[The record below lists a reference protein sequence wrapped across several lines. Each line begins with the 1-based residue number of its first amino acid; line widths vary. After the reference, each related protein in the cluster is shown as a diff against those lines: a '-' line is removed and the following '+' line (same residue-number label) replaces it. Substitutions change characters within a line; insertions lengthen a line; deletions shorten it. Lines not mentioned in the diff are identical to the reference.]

1 MVGPVRDNAGQEAP
15 SPPMFAVPK
24 GMDILAD
31 IKPGYEEILSGDALQ
46 FLARLTRKYG
56 HRVDELLERRRM
68 QQARY
73 DAGAVPA
80 FLPQTLK
87 IREGKWRVAPLP
99 ECFLDRRVE
108 ITGPT
113 DRKMVINAL
122 NSGANVYMPDFEDS
136 NCPTWDNMVQ
146 GQINLRDAV
155 RGTVSF
161 RDPRSGKQYALREG
175 PRSIMVMRPR
185 GWHLWEHHVLVDGQA
200 VPGGLFDF
208 ALYFFHNA
216 RRLLD
221 NGHGPFFYL
230 PKMQSHLECR
240 LWNEI
245 FVDAQQELGIPTG
258 TIKAT
263 CLIETLPAAFEMDEF
278 IYELRD
284 HMAGLNCGRW
294 DYMFSF
300 IKTMRNDPSRVMP
313 DRSFLTM
320 EMPFMRAYTQL
331 VVKTCHKRGCFA
343 MGGMSAV
350 IPIKGDAAANQAV
363 MDSVRADKLREVLDG
378 HDGTWVAHPALIPI
392 AKEVFD
398 QHMKGPNQMH
408 LQRDD
413 VQADA
418 DALLQVPQGPRTE
431 ATLRNNIAVC
441 IRYMA
446 AWIGGTGCVPLYNL
460 MEDAAT
466 AEISRAQVWQW
477 VRYAAVLDGTT
488 RCTPELV
495 RRVIEEESQ
504 AIRAELGSS
513 EAYADGEYLDAAF
526 LTKLMC
532 VGRELHD
539 FLTLPAQDIVIAMG
553 K

>member
-1 MVGPVRDNAGQEAP
+1 MGGASSSEGAI
-15 SPPMFAVPK
+15 PK
-24 GMDILAD
+24 GMEILAE
-31 IKPGYEEILSGDALQ
+31 IKPGYEEILSRDALD
-46 FLARLTRKYG
+46 FLAKLSRKYSG
-56 HRVDELLERRRM
+56 RVSQLLEQRRE
-68 QQARY
+68 QQARF
-73 DAGAVPA
+73 DAGEKPA
-80 FLPQTLK
+80 FLAETKK
-87 IREGKWRVAPLP
+87 IREGDWKVAPLP
-99 ECFLDRRVE
+99 ADFQDRRVE

-161 RDPRSGKQYALREG
+161 EDPHTGKEYALKEG
-175 PRSIMVMRPR
+175 KRAIMVCRPR

-200 VPGGLFDF
+200 VPGAIFDF

-216 RRLLD
+216 KQLLA
-221 NGHGPFFYL
+221 NGNGPYFYL

-245 FVDAQQELGIPTG
+245 FVDAQKALGIPNG

-300 IKTMRNDPSRVMP
+300 IKTMRNDPNRVMP

-350 IPIKGDAAANQAV
+350 IPIKGDEAANNAV
-363 MDSVRADKLREVLDG
+363 MEKAVMEKVRADKLREVQDG

-398 QHMKGPNQMH
+398 EHMKTPNQIDR
-408 LQRDD
+408 QRDD
-413 VQADA
+413 VQPDA
-418 DALLQVPQGPRTE
+418 EALLAVPEGPKTE
-431 ATLRNNIAVC
+431 ATLRNNINVC
-441 IRYMA
+441 ILYMA
-446 AWIGGTGCVPLYNL
+446 AWIGGTGCVPLHNL

-477 VRYAAVLDGTT
+477 VRYGAQLDSGKTVT
-488 RCTPELV
+488 AELV
-495 RRVIEEESQ
+495 RQVIEEEVEALQ
-504 AIRAELGSS
+504 KQLGTDKF
-513 EAYADGEYLDAAF
+513 AAGEYLDAAF

-532 VGRELHD
+532 CGRELHD
-539 FLTLPAQDIVIAMG
+539 FLTLPAQDIIIAMG

>member
-1 MVGPVRDNAGQEAP
+1 MGGASSSEGAIPR
-15 SPPMFAVPK
+15 
-24 GMDILAD
+24 GMEILAD
-31 IKPGYEEILSGDALQ
+31 MKPGYEEILSRDALE
-46 FLARLTRKYG
+46 FLAKLARKYSS
-56 HRVDELLERRRM
+56 RVTDLLERRRQ
-68 QQARY
+68 QQALY
-73 DAGAVPA
+73 DAGEKPH
-80 FLPQTLK
+80 FLPETK
-87 IREGKWRVAPLP
+87 KVRDGDWKVAPLP
-99 ECFLDRRVE
+99 DWFQDRRVE

-146 GQINLRDAV
+146 GQINLRDAA
-155 RGTVSF
+155 RGTVSYE
-161 RDPRSGKQYALREG
+161 DPTTGKKYALKEG
-175 PRSIMVMRPR
+175 PRAIMVMRPR
-185 GWHLWEHHVLVDGQA
+185 GWHLWEHHVLVDGHA
-200 VPGGLFDF
+200 VPGAIFDF
-208 ALYFFHNA
+208 AIYFFHNA
-216 RRLLD
+216 KQLIDSGR
-221 NGHGPFFYL
+221 GPAFYL

-245 FVDAQQELGIPTG
+245 FVDAQKDLGIPNG

-300 IKTMRNDPSRVMP
+300 IKTMRSDPTRVMP
-313 DRSFLTM
+313 DRGFLTM

-343 MGGMSAV
+343 MGGMSAM
-350 IPIKGDAAANQAV
+350 IPIKGDEAKNNAV
-363 MDSVRADKLREVLDG
+363 MDKVRADKLREVQDG

-398 QHMKGPNQMH
+398 KHMKTPNQIDR
-408 LQRDD
+408 QRDD
-413 VQADA
+413 VVADEE
-418 DALLQVPQGPRTE
+418 ALLQVPEGPRTE
-431 ATLRNNIAVC
+431 ETLRNNVAVC

-477 VRYAAVLDGTT
+477 VRYGATLDGGKV
-488 RCTPELV
+488 CSAELV
-495 RRVIEEESQ
+495 RQVIEEELQ
-504 AIRAELGSS
+504 AIHAELGSS
-513 EAYADGEYLDAAF
+513 EKFAAGEYLDAGF

-532 VGRELHD
+532 IGRELHD
-539 FLTLPAQDIVIAMG
+539 FLTLPAQDIIIAMG